1 MTQLNDDFLDLLVAE
16 AEVPVGKTLSMLVR
30 PSFIASPG
38 KTYVWGD
45 WSAIEARV
53 LPWLSGSPGGQA
65 VLDIFEVSDH
75 DKTQPDIY
83 MRTACALIGED
94 PMYWWACYR
103 GEHGEVLQ
111 KQAEYLRQGQGKVPV
126 LSLGFGG
133 GLGALQAM
141 AINYGVF
148 LDDAKGQWVV
158 DTWRA
163 TNPWARAFWG
173 SHDRDGSSGLWGAA
187 NQALENPG
195 EAFTA
200 GRVAYVYDK
209 NYLGGTLFCGLPCGR
224 LLTYPDIRW
233 RTRSVKDKRTGEM
246 KDVTALWF
254 KKGYGWSALWYGK
267 LAENVTQATA
277 GSILREVLVWLDPRF
292 TPFPDL
298 INDGNRM
305 TSWMPVVGHT
315 HDEAV
320 TEPAE
325 DRKTDAARVL
335 KQIMEHRA
343 DWRLDLPL
351 VAEITEK
358 WYYSKSRY

>member
-1 MTQLNDDFLDLLVAE
+1 MTQLDEAYLDNMLAI
-16 AEVPVGKTLSMLVR
+16 AGKNPIGKTLSMLVR
-30 PSFIASPG
+30 PSFIARPG
-38 KTYVWGD
+38 KTFVWGD

-53 LPWLSGSPGGQA
+53 LPWLAASPGA
-65 VLDIFEVSDH
+65 EAMLDIFRDSDH

-94 PMYWWACYR
+94 PIYWWECYR
-103 GEHGEVLQ
+103 GLHGEDLQ
-111 KQAEYLRQGQGKVPV
+111 KQAETLRQGQGKVPV

-141 AINYGVF
+141 ATNYGVY
-148 LDDAKGQWVV
+148 LDDVRGQWVV

-163 TNPWARAFWG
+163 TNPWARQFWG
-173 SHDRDGSSGLWGAA
+173 RHDRDGSSGLWGAA
-187 NQALENPG
+187 NSALENPG

-224 LLTYPDIRW
+224 LLSYPDIRW
-233 RTRSVKDKRTGEM
+233 RTRSVKDKSTGEM

-267 LAENVTQATA
+267 LAENVTQAVA
-277 GSILREVLVWLDPRF
+277 GSILRELLVWLDPEF
-292 TPFPDL
+292 TDCPDL
-298 INDGNRM
+298 IFKPGGQLL
-305 TSWMPVVGHT
+305 MPVVGHT

-320 TEPAE
+320 TEPLEE
-325 DRKTDAARVL
+325 DADLASEML
-335 KQIMEHRA
+335 KQLMERRP
-343 DWRLDLPL
+343 DWRPDLPL
-351 VAEITEK
+351 IAEITEK
-358 WYYSKSRY
+358 WYYSKSKY